1 MNNAIIPPLN
11 GGIMKF
17 VLIFIFWVATIA
29 SPYMAGASSLM
40 TDSELLAA
48 SKSSPNAADHP
59 VVVSVVGKEGQWGF
73 RIEGI
78 IFPEGRLGEQM
89 DAAIALGKKK
99 FNTEPGYIELNSAGG
114 LHNDAKVV
122 AGLIYLAKLNTRVV
136 GKDQCSSAC
145 VLLLMSGRSR
155 SVGEETFIGLHQ
167 HAIMAT
173 HNMSESQAVQ
183 ELLYDYFRFAA
194 LGSVNPHII
203 GYMTSMPH
211 DSIAQ
216 LPYECV
222 VSMKLDNSHKGGQ
235 NCAYSSEGL
244 FPVLGKKEFG
254 SIPTP

>member
-1 MNNAIIPPLN
+1 
-11 GGIMKF
+11 MKV
-17 VLIFIFWVATIA
+17 VLIFFFWLAIIA
-29 SPYMAGASSLM
+29 NTHAANASGVM
-40 TDSELLAA
+40 TDAELLAA
-48 SKSSPNAADHP
+48 SKASPNVADHP
-59 VVVSVVGKEGQWGF
+59 VVVSVVEKEGQWGF
-73 RIEGI
+73 KIEGI
-78 IFPEGRLGEQM
+78 LFPEGRLGEQM

-99 FNTEPGYIELNSAGG
+99 FKTEPGYIELNSSGG

-145 VLLLMSGRSR
+145 ILLLMSGRSR
-155 SVGEETFIGLHQ
+155 SVGSEAFIGLHQ

-194 LGSVNPHII
+194 LGGINPHII

-211 DSIAQ
+211 ESIAQ

-222 VSMKLDNSHKGGQ
+222 VSMKLDNTHKGGQ
-235 NCAYSSEGL
+235 NCAYSSAGL
-244 FPVLGKKEFG
+244 FPVLGKKDFG